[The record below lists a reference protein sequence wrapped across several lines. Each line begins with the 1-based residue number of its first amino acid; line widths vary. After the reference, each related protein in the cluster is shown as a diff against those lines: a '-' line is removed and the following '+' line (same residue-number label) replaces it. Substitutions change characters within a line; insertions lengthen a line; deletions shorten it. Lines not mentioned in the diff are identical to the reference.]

1 MSFNKLDTGNF
12 FVRLKLCI
20 FHNLAKDK
28 EISNMAD
35 ILKVTGISKDFFCA
49 PTLQELCRL
58 NFKGRNTVSALDNIS
73 FTLEKNKILCILGPN
88 GSGKTTLLKIIST
101 LILPDK
107 GKVWING
114 SSVEKEIKSSVGL
127 LLDEERSLYWRLTG
141 MQNLE
146 FFAALYGLSKIETRA
161 RIEELF
167 SLFKIGFANRRF
179 DTYSSGMKRKIAIIR
194 TLLHQPQLL
203 LLDEPTKS
211 LDYNTAEEL
220 RQFIKNLTQQG
231 KTVVFTTHNIEEA
244 QKFGSTYLL
253 LHKGKNMG
261 FGNTDNLKKQLGNSA
276 ADLAQIY
283 LELTKNV

>member
-1 MSFNKLDTGNF
+1 MSFNKLDTGIF
-12 FVRLKLCI
+12 FVRLKLYI
-20 FHNLAKDK
+20 FRKLAKDK

-35 ILKVTGISKDFFCA
+35 ILKVEGINKDFFCA
-49 PTLQELCRL
+49 PTLKELCHL
-58 NFKGRNTVSALDNIS
+58 NFKGRNTVRALDNIS
-73 FTLEKNKILCILGPN
+73 FALEKNKLLCILGPN
-88 GSGKTTLLKIIST
+88 GSGKTTLLKIIAT
-101 LILPDK
+101 LILPDT
-107 GKVWING
+107 GRVWING
-114 SSVEKEIKSSVGL
+114 SSVEKEIKSSIGL
-127 LLDEERSLYWRLTG
+127 LLDDERSFYWRLSG
-141 MQNLE
+141 RQNLE
-146 FFAALYGLSKIETRA
+146 FIAALYGLNKNEARV

-167 SLFKIGFANRRF
+167 GLFKIGFANRRF

-244 QKFGSTYLL
+244 QKLGSTFLL

-261 FGNTDNLKKQLGNSA
+261 FGSPDNFKKQFGNNA
-276 ADLAQIY
+276 TDLAQIY